1 MNRRSAITGV
11 SALLCSAF
19 FLSGTTFAQQG
30 PLGTA
35 QEARAMLDK
44 AVAAVKA
51 DQAVA
56 LAMFNKGEGG
66 FKDRDLYPFCF
77 RISDGKGVATP
88 VAVPAGTDLRT
99 LKDPNGKAFGLDL
112 YAAGQKP
119 EGQVTEIS
127 DYMFPKPGTTAPAVP
142 KVSFVTRVGDLGC
155 GVGYYK

>member
-1 MNRRSAITGV
+1 MNRRSSLTLTTA
-11 SALLCSAF
+11 ALLCFGVSTSA
-19 FLSGTTFAQQG
+19 FAQQG

-56 LAMFNKGEGG
+56 LAMSNKGEGG
-66 FKDRDLYPFCF
+66 FRDRDLYPFCF
-77 RISDGKGVATP
+77 RIGDGKGVATP
-88 VAVPAGTDLRT
+88 AAVSAGTDLRT
-99 LKDPNGKAFGLDL
+99 LKDPNGKAFGLEL

-127 DYMFPKPGTTAPAVP
+127 DYRRF
-142 KVSFVTRVGDLGC
+142 RR
-155 GVGYYK
+155 